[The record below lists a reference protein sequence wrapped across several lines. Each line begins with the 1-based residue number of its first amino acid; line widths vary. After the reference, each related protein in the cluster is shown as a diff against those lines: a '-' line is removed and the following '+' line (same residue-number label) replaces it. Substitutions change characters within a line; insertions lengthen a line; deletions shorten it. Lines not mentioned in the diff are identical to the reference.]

1 MIEKHALLRAV
12 ASTAFLFGLL
22 VWIYVVV
29 VQLTHPQWVTDP
41 FSHVN
46 FFPFNWRVDEIG
58 MTAFAVAAV
67 GFLVWQIEL
76 HRQEK

>member
-1 MIEKHALLRAV
+1 MIDKHVLVRAV
-12 ASTAFLFGLL
+12 ASTAFLFGVL

-29 VQLTHPQWVTDP
+29 VQLTHPQWMTEP
-41 FSHVN
+41 FSHVD
-46 FFPFNWRVDEIG
+46 FFPFNWRLDEAG

-76 HRQEK
+76 HRKGK